1 MIYPIELEIKDT
13 TDTARSDSYRGILI
27 EIGNEG
33 RSEKDFSTK
42 YDFNFYIVSLP
53 FINSNISAALAY
65 VVYMYISVDA
75 TF

>member
-1 MIYPIELEIKDT
+1 M
-13 TDTARSDSYRGILI
+13 RVG
-27 EIGNEG
+27 
-33 RSEKDFSTK
+33 SEQDFSTK

-65 VVYMYISVDA
+65 GVYMYISVDA